1 MGYHRMIQILKVVE
15 EAVLQVVAVGG
26 VAAGLE

>member
-1 MGYHRMIQILKVVE
+1 MIQILKVVE